1 MSPRYHDG
9 ADVTPPIH
17 YPLALDPARLAMYD
31 SEHRAESWF
40 FFRLSPTLRRVA
52 RHWLRAHVVFG
63 HAVTFRLTVDGR
75 VSIHVHA
82 YSRRSQR
89 RVQAVA
95 EGLARRLA
103 RTVVAAGGPSW
114 DIHAVVVSWGFDP
127 HALAAEDRRRARVAV
142 EAVVIP

>member
-52 RHWLRAHVVFG
+52 RHWLRERGLPARQIDV
-63 HAVTFRLTVDGR
+63 RLTVDGR
-75 VSIHVHA
+75 VAVHVHA

-89 RVQAVA
+89 RVQGVVD
-95 EGLARRLA
+95 GLARRLS
-103 RTVVAAGGPSW
+103 RTVIAAGGPSRGL
-114 DIHAVVVSWGFDP
+114 HAVVVSWGFDP
-127 HALAAEDRRRARVAV
+127 RALAAEDRRRARAD
-142 EAVVIP
+142 AVVTP